1 MHRLFVALRP
11 PAAIRQRLIA
21 TMQGVPGA
29 RWQDDE
35 QLHLTVR
42 YVGEI
47 DHHQAN
53 DVAAAL
59 GRVRG
64 QRIAA
69 RINGVGQFGTAIWA
83 AVMPRAPLAALH
95 AQVNGALR
103 LAGIAPDGRA
113 YLPHITIARLPKSQS
128 GEPAVLHWLSDHAG
142 LASGEFLLDRL
153 ILFES
158 TLGREGARYK
168 AVAFWPL
175 D

>member
-1 MHRLFVALRP
+1 MHRLFVALKP

-29 RWQDDE
+29 RWQDDD
-35 QLHLTVR
+35 QLHLTLR
-42 YVGEI
+42 FVGEV
-47 DHHQAN
+47 DRHQAE

-64 QRIAA
+64 QRITA
-69 RINGVGQFGTAIWA
+69 RIDGVGQFENAIWA
-83 AVMPRAPLAALH
+83 GVAPRAALATLH
-95 AQVNGALR
+95 AQVDSALR
-103 LAGIAPDGRA
+103 MAGIAPDSRA
-113 YLPHITIARLPKSQS
+113 YLPHITLARLPKSRS
-128 GEPAVLHWLSDHAG
+128 TDPAVTRWLGDHAA
-142 LASGEFLLDRL
+142 LSSEDFALERL

-158 TLGREGARYK
+158 TLGSEGARYE